1 VRVIIVEFPWQV
13 KKIIENKDS
22 FKNDII
28 VSLDA
33 ESSYNLKNNKISYYE
48 SYEFCN
54 HRKLWSQYKE
64 ITDRT
69 IKIAE
74 ILDQALWNIDKRFK
88 DLNWKFFND
97 YHYVLKI
104 SFDQLFYYSELIL
117 QLIKK
122 FNPTEIIVPETK
134 EILINDYFLID
145 TKISVIKYLLQTLKG
160 TPIKIKIS
168 TFSPDQDEEFTS
180 YSLNNFKVV
189 RKILGVRHYKEFG
202 FFVFKNSIKG
212 KILNF
217 FYRLVFL
224 FSYYTNKPKYLSIGS
239 IEILK
244 YKKIYPKE
252 SNFFL
257 SYQHNNFKVQKL
269 ISNPVFFKSFMD
281 YLRNETNFYDLI
293 KHDEVSFELIFYEVL
308 LKLTRQLDFLLEE
321 YGKAK
326 KIINR
331 IKPTCVIFQTMTP
344 VNPATVVF
352 RKNCIDN
359 KIPFATWPHG
369 GFGLTYSL
377 LGYDVTDFRL
387 CKNHISYGNYLK
399 DLIKNDKCVLK
410 KLDLYKDHKILPVGS
425 PRFDYEYGRQNSR
438 KILKTNSKRTVLFFM
453 GSMVKKN
460 HFYFGHDR
468 QKCETENW
476 ELHHDILCLLK
487 KYQNKYN
494 IIFKDYSNGNK
505 VFWKKILKDIKAD
518 KILYIS
524 HEHKV
529 KDLLRTSDLNI
540 IPWIST
546 VFFETLYYNAD
557 IFAIED
563 DIFDELLKDDLNNEI
578 FYFKNE
584 NSFLFKLDEY
594 LKVGKFYTR
603 NKKNSKNY
611 FLKFDGLNKRD
622 ELLNDALS
630 RIN

>member
-1 VRVIIVEFPWQV
+1 VRIIIVEFPWQV
-13 KKIIENKDS
+13 KKIIRNKDS
-22 FKNDII
+22 FKKDVI

-33 ESSYNLKNNKISYYE
+33 ESSYNLKNNKIPYYE
-48 SYEFCN
+48 SYEFCD
-54 HRKLWSQYKE
+54 HRKLWLQYKE

-69 IKIAE
+69 IKITE
-74 ILDQALWNIDKRFK
+74 LLDRALWNTDKRFK

-97 YHYVLKI
+97 YHYSLKI

-122 FNPTEIIVPETK
+122 FNPEEIVVPGTDK
-134 EILINDYFLID
+134 ILINDYFLID
-145 TKISVIKYLLQTLKG
+145 TKISVMKYLLQTHED
-160 TPIKIKIS
+160 TSSKIKI
-168 TFSPDQDEEFTS
+168 TFVLPDKDQKFIIS
-180 YSLNNFKVV
+180 FFNNLENV
-189 RKILGVRHYKEFG
+189 RRILGERHYKEFS
-202 FFVFKNSIKG
+202 FFIFKDFIKR

-217 FYRLVFL
+217 FYKVVFL
-224 FSYYTNKPKYLSIGS
+224 FNYYTNKPKYLSIGS
-239 IEILK
+239 VEVLR
-244 YKKIYPKE
+244 YKKLYPKE
-252 SNFFL
+252 SNSFL
-257 SYQHNNFKVQKL
+257 SYQHTNFRLQKL
-269 ISNPVFFKSFMD
+269 VSNPVFFKSFID
-281 YLRNETNFYDLI
+281 YLGNETNFYDLI
-293 KHDEVSFELIFYEVL
+293 KHDKVSFKLIFHEIL
-308 LKLTRQLDFLLEE
+308 LKLTKQLDFLLEE

-331 IKPTCVIFQTMTP
+331 IKPACVIFQTMTP

-359 KIPFATWPHG
+359 KIPFVTWTHG

-377 LGYDVTDFRL
+377 LGHDVTDFRL
-387 CKNHISYGNYLK
+387 CKNHISYGNYLE

-425 PRFDYEYGRQNSR
+425 PRFDYENSKQNSR
-438 KILKTNSKRTVLFFM
+438 KILKTNNKQTVLFFM

-505 VFWKKILKDIKAD
+505 NLWKKILKDIKAD
-518 KILYIS
+518 KILYVS
-524 HEHKV
+524 NEYKAN
-529 KDLLRTSDLNI
+529 DLLRMSSLNI
-540 IPWIST
+540 VPWIST
-546 VFFETLYYNAD
+546 IFFEALYFNAD

-563 DIFDELLKDDLNNEI
+563 DIFDELLKGDLNDEI
-578 FYFKNE
+578 FYFKSEKN
-584 NSFLFKLDEY
+584 FLFKLDEY
-594 LKVGKFYTR
+594 LKAGKFYTR

-622 ELLNDALS
+622 KLLNDALS